1 MVEQDRFGWKSFLDG
16 FQTKR
21 FRGIQ
26 EVYYKSNLIRKSS
39 LKWKSDLQNRIWRIP
54 WHMWSHR
61 NHVLH
66 QNGTTIH
73 QEESQAIDSEIQL
86 EYNWNRQHFLMH
98 HTRLLDRPVASIL
111 ALNIND
117 KKQWLTSVYSARNA
131 YYESNHDT
139 NRVRNPIAASFF
151 NQWLTT
157 IQNGESQMLDEEI
170 RQEYAWNPSHFPIN
184 HQNILATPIT
194 DILARSPREK
204 KEWLEWV
211 YSARDAYYANS
222 DHERRVRHQ
231 IANSFYSP

>member
-1 MVEQDRFGWKSFLDG
+1 
-16 FQTKR
+16 
-21 FRGIQ
+21 
-26 EVYYKSNLIRKSS
+26 
-39 LKWKSDLQNRIWRIP
+39 
-54 WHMWSHR
+54 MWSHR